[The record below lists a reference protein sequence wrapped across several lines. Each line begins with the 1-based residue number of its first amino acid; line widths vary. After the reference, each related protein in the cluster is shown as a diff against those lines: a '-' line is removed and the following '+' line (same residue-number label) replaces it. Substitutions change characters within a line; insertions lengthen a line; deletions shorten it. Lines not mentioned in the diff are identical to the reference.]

1 MSKTSASL
9 LVSLD
14 TIGVSIA
21 LLGGN
26 TVLCL
31 LMGLITLILYRKVN
45 PILFGD
51 YDRKREKRLAQR
63 RKVLLAQRTNNGG
76 NTK

>member
-1 MSKTSASL
+1 MSKTCASL
-9 LVSLD
+9 LVFLD
-14 TIGVSIA
+14 TVGVSIA

-63 RKVLLAQRTNNGG
+63 RKIMLAQSANNGG
-76 NTK
+76 NRK